1 MVEENLV
8 HLKNLKKELQKKSIK
23 LTRQREHILRL
34 FLQSSHHLLTAAQIR
49 QMLHKQDCSMDLSTI
64 YRNLETLTT
73 AGIIRHIALNDN
85 LARYELVTEHHH
97 HHLICLGC
105 NRTEVVD
112 LCPFQE
118 INIYVKHH
126 TDFLPTEHRFEIYGY
141 CRECRETH
149 LQEKKPVPNGGQH
162 HDHTGH

>member
-1 MVEENLV
+1 MEEKLV
-8 HLKNLKKELQKKSIK
+8 HLKKELQKKSIK
-23 LTRQREHILRL
+23 LTRQREHILDL

-49 QMLHKQDCSMDLSTI
+49 QMLHEKDCLMDLSTI
-64 YRNLETLTT
+64 YRNLETLAT

-85 LARYELVTEHHH
+85 LARYELVTDHH

-105 NRTEVVD
+105 SRTEVVD

-118 INIYVKHH
+118 INAYVKLH

-141 CRECRETH
+141 CRECRETR
-149 LQEKKPVPNGGQH
+149 LQDKKSTLDGGQD